1 MLHHRE
7 TIEIMVDISCLKLT
21 EVPSQLPNQINV
33 RYVDAKSRYVSTL
46 KLMALLY
53 GFPASSVTALDSPK
67 IGKEIKLCYKY
78 FKSRINN
85 VPSKNSSNCC
95 LIFPYLM
102 EGFRWRNVTKCWLGD
117 KNFPRRNLRDEYFYP
132 MNIFTQQILSGGK
145 GEIFGGKLRNF
156 LNPSHEYSI

>member
-33 RYVDAKSRYVSTL
+33 RYVDAKSRYLSTL

-78 FKSRINN
+78 FKSRINI
-85 VPSKNSSNCC
+85 VPLKSSSNCC
-95 LIFPYLM
+95 LIFPYLI
-102 EGFRWRNVTKCWLGD
+102 EGFRWRNMRKCWLGE
-117 KNFPRRNLRDEYFYP
+117 KK
-132 MNIFTQQILSGGK
+132 IFTQ
-145 GEIFGGKLRNF
+145 RNF
-156 LNPSHEYSI
+156 HRKSR